1 MFFKLFKIF
10 LSNIFSFDS
19 IVDGFKKGI
28 KGITKS
34 VLLILLF
41 LYVICCFGGMY
52 ISVMIS
58 AYKML
63 ESSGQVYLMP
73 VVSFLIIFLIIIFF
87 GFTSVAANYYTN
99 SGEEQFLS
107 MPISSSV
114 FFGAKFSVSFVT
126 DAVIGIILFSI
137 ANFVY
142 AANVGLL
149 KNPFFYIGVIIS
161 SSAISLLV
169 ILLIYI
175 LLILPLYFFR
185 ALRKKSFLTGL
196 ASFFIIVF
204 ALFYG
209 LFSSK
214 MSSSFVNG
222 DLQQISQPILNFSAK
237 ISQKYPFLFF
247 IADAINGNF
256 FSVLFLLFVSLIIVF
271 VFVPTLSRLYIKT
284 LDGFSDIKT
293 KKLSQK
299 RTTEVLKKDL
309 SANSVFKALFI
320 RDVRLVL
327 REPSFF
333 ANGPL
338 LIFLFPIILIVSF
351 GIGFVTTMENP
362 AQEFPHLVL
371 SLKEKIADVDI
382 EFLKYCI
389 SVGGAVFVIFIG
401 NMASVAITS
410 FSREGKSLFDLKAM
424 PIKNDIIVKAKFWHA
439 FLYIFIADF
448 MVIVFLIVLNLIFSS
463 LFTFINL
470 FSVIFYMSLN
480 AFAVSVL
487 LILCDMFVDTVNPKL
502 LWENPVAAF
511 KQNLNTLAGFLLN
524 IVIISILIVL
534 VIFVLPKNQF
544 GQLILTFVFVI
555 ISAPVGAK
563 YFKYAEKRISLM

>member
-10 LSNIFSFDS
+10 LTNIFSFDN
-19 IVDGFKKGI
+19 IAGGFKKGI
-28 KGITKS
+28 KGIIKS

-41 LYVICCFGGMY
+41 LYVICYFCSVY
-52 ISVMIS
+52 ISIMIS
-58 AYKML
+58 VYKML
-63 ESSGQVYLMP
+63 ENTSQVHLMP
-73 VVSFLIIFLIIIFF
+73 VVSFLIIFLITVFF
-87 GFTSVAANYYTN
+87 GFTSVASNYYTN

-107 MPISSSV
+107 MPIPSSF
-114 FFGAKFSVSFVT
+114 FFGAKFAVSFVT
-126 DAVIGIILFSI
+126 DAVIGIVLFSI

-161 SSAISLLV
+161 SSAISLFI
-169 ILLIYI
+169 ILLIYV

-196 ASFFIIVF
+196 ASVFIIVF

-209 LFSSK
+209 LLNSK
-214 MSSSFVNG
+214 MGAFYVNG
-222 DLQQISQPILNFSAK
+222 ELQQVSQPILNFSVE

-247 IADAINGNF
+247 IADAINGNL
-256 FSVLFLLFVSLIIVF
+256 FSVLFLLFISLIIIF
-271 VFVPTLSRLYIKT
+271 VFVPFLSRIYVKT
-284 LDGFSDIKT
+284 LNGFSDIKT
-293 KKLSQK
+293 KKLSKK
-299 RTTEVLKKDL
+299 RTSEVFQKDL
-309 SANSVFKALFI
+309 SSNSVFKALFI
-320 RDVRLVL
+320 RDVRLVW

-338 LIFLFPIILIVSF
+338 LIFLFPIIFIVSF
-351 GIGFVTTMENP
+351 GIGFIANMENP
-362 AQEFPHLVL
+362 AQEFPLLLL
-371 SLKEKIADVDI
+371 SLKEKIVDIDI

-389 SVGGAVFVIFIG
+389 SVGGTVFVIFIG
-401 NMASVAITS
+401 NMASIAITS

-424 PIKNDIIVKAKFWHA
+424 PIKNEIIVKVKFWHA
-439 FLYIFIADF
+439 LLYIFIADF
-448 MVIVFLIVLNLIFSS
+448 MVSMILIVLNLIFSS
-463 LFTFINL
+463 VFTFINL

-487 LILCDMFVDTVNPKL
+487 LILCDMFVDTANPKL
-502 LWENPVAAF
+502 LWENPIAAF
-511 KQNLNTLAGFLLN
+511 KQNLNTLAGVLLN
-524 IVIISILIVL
+524 IVIISILVVL
-534 VIFVLPKNQF
+534 VIFVLPKNQI